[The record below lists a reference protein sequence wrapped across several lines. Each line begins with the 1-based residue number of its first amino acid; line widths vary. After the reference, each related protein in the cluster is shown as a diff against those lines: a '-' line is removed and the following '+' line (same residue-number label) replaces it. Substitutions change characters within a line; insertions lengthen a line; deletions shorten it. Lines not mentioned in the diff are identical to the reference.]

1 MVRLLKVAPFEEFEI
16 ALKKMSKFQL
26 NTLANLAIDKE
37 IADYDKTDLIKK
49 LAVLIFVKVLKFV
62 EWRSR
67 ILLKPQRIKEV
78 FL

>member
-1 MVRLLKVAPFEEFEI
+1 MVRLLKVAPFEEFEA

-49 LAVLIFVKVLKFV
+49 VSGVDIRKGIEIRRMEKQDSAEATKN
-62 EWRSR
+62 
-67 ILLKPQRIKEV
+67 
-78 FL
+78 